1 MKLSNQ
7 EVLGSASHNGEGQD
21 SNSRTDKPLTNLSE
35 NELVESDSYFSN
47 KPLHIVE
54 SVFIRARIWS
64 ANIALL
70 KK

>member
-1 MKLSNQ
+1 MKLPNLESLRAANPNN
-7 EVLGSASHNGEGQD
+7 EELGTNAK
-21 SNSRTDKPLTNLSE
+21 TDKLLTNLSE
-35 NELVESDSYFSN
+35 NELVESDSYFSD